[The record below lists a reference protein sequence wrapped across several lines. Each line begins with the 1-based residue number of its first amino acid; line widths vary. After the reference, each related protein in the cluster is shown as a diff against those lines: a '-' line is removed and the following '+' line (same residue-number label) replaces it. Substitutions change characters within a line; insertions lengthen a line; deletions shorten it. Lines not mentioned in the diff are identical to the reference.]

1 MIWYVNTQMKYKCLL
16 NLLFLI
22 FPIRHEISRLQDV
35 RRAWRRANSAIS
47 LLSFP
52 LSSSLIILSKKTKST
67 DEPNVIINKDC
78 KFQVNIIKSRFFT
91 IFQRLKSVFWDMAI
105 QSLEMPLLGIQP
117 SPFKT
122 IWCGYKAVLRLYLTL
137 ARLLK
142 DYGI

>member
-1 MIWYVNTQMKYKCLL
+1 MKYKSLL

-52 LSSSLIILSKKTKST
+52 LSLSIIILSKKTKST
-67 DEPNVIINKDC
+67 DEPNIIINKHC

-91 IFQRLKSVFWDMAI
+91 ILQRLKSVFWAMAI
-105 QSLEMPLLGIQP
+105 RSLEMPLLGIQP
-117 SPFKT
+117 YPFKN